1 MARFRDYKL
10 ARNRD
15 NGGPTM
21 LVRMLVVLCVV
32 SSMALVL
39 QLNLA
44 NQQSFMLRNI
54 KGFEEPRGWTPS
66 PAPSTCRPRRHLV
79 FLKTHKCGSST
90 IQNILFRYAF
100 HNNLSVAL
108 PYSGVYLDNT
118 LEGQSLKVKELR
130 DSPFAPPSG
139 KYHFLIHHTRL
150 NVRAIQQLTYD
161 DSLWITIVRE
171 PSAVFESMFHYYR
184 LHKFYGATFDHLL
197 WKLEG
202 GFSSR
207 FKLNNR
213 YMGRLGRNQM
223 TWDMGLDD
231 QDLRQEAVLK
241 EALKLLDHTFHLVML
256 AERMDESLV
265 LLKHL
270 LCWSDE
276 DVLVM
281 SRNVRKDRYRSYLSE
296 QSVATLEH
304 FNSMDVKFYS
314 FFRDRFDKQVEA
326 FGRSRMEEEVVSLRE
341 YRDKMWRDC
350 GMKEAQ
356 PKKQGSGSEKEQQ
369 YVVQYQ
375 VQSNG
380 SMRHRRFCK
389 DLVRTGVEF
398 TQILRWKQY
407 SRYHRAVNNP
417 WNISWSPK
425 FNKKPRRSPKKIPLI
440 SKKNIQKE
448 RHSQH
453 HAR

>member
-1 MARFRDYKL
+1 M
-10 ARNRD
+10 
-15 NGGPTM
+15 P
-21 LVRMLVVLCVV
+21 
-32 SSMALVL
+32 
-39 QLNLA
+39 
-44 NQQSFMLRNI
+44 
-54 KGFEEPRGWTPS
+54 
-66 PAPSTCRPRRHLV
+66 PSTCRPRRHLV

-130 DSPFAPPSG
+130 DSPFAPASG
-139 KYHFLIHHTRL
+139 KSVAHFLIHHTPSRL
-150 NVRAIQQLTYD
+150 GDPAGENRAAWLLFRLTFD
-161 DSLWITIVRE
+161 DSVWITIVRE
-171 PSAVFESMFHYYR
+171 PSAVFESMFHYYH

-270 LCWSDE
+270 LCWSDD

-314 FFRDRFDKQVEA
+314 FFRDR
-326 FGRSRMEEEVVSLRE
+326 
-341 YRDKMWRDC
+341 
-350 GMKEAQ
+350 
-356 PKKQGSGSEKEQQ
+356 
-369 YVVQYQ
+369 
-375 VQSNG
+375 
-380 SMRHRRFCK
+380 
-389 DLVRTGVEF
+389 
-398 TQILRWKQY
+398 
-407 SRYHRAVNNP
+407 
-417 WNISWSPK
+417 
-425 FNKKPRRSPKKIPLI
+425 
-440 SKKNIQKE
+440 
-448 RHSQH
+448 
-453 HAR
+453 

>member
-1 MARFRDYKL
+1 
-10 ARNRD
+10 
-15 NGGPTM
+15 
-21 LVRMLVVLCVV
+21 MLVVLCVV

-54 KGFEEPRGWTPS
+54 KGFEEPRGWTP
-66 PAPSTCRPRRHLV
+66 RPRPPPAARAAHLV

-118 LEGQSLKVKELR
+118 LEGQSLKVKDLR

-139 KYHFLIHHTRL
+139 RYHFLIHHTRL
-150 NVRAIQQLTYD
+150 NVRAIQQLSFD
-161 DSLWITIVRE
+161 DSVWITIVRE

-207 FKLNNR
+207 FKLNNM

-241 EALKLLDHTFHLVML
+241 EALKLLDHTFHLVMVSGRRL
-256 AERMDESLV
+256 QKNSKYSYGGSLRSRLVTMRTLFLYESQFSSESLAVRV
-265 LLKHL
+265 LPK
-270 LCWSDE
+270 DE
-276 DVLVM
+276 GI
-281 SRNVRKDRYRSYLSE
+281 NIN
-296 QSVATLEH
+296 
-304 FNSMDVKFYS
+304 F
-314 FFRDRFDKQVEA
+314 
-326 FGRSRMEEEVVSLRE
+326 SLF
-341 YRDKMWRDC
+341 
-350 GMKEAQ
+350 
-356 PKKQGSGSEKEQQ
+356 
-369 YVVQYQ
+369 QYQ
-375 VQSNG
+375 E
-380 SMRHRRFCK
+380 R
-389 DLVRTGVEF
+389 
-398 TQILRWKQY
+398 
-407 SRYHRAVNNP
+407 
-417 WNISWSPK
+417 
-425 FNKKPRRSPKKIPLI
+425 IP
-440 SKKNIQKE
+440 
-448 RHSQH
+448 
-453 HAR
+453 